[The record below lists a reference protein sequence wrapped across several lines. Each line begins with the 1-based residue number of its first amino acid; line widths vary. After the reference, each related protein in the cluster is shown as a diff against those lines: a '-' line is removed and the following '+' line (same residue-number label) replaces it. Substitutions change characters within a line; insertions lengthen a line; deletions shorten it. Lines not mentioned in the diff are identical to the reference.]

1 MTHMRKPFN
10 AWRISVLATF
20 LAGAWIAVAS
30 PPAAAAEGN
39 ARIGSAAPDFVGT
52 DSNGKGVA
60 LKDLRGRIVVLEWSN
75 NQCPFVGK
83 HYRSGNMQSLQKE
96 ATGEGVIWLTILS
109 SAPGEQGNVTAT
121 EANELTRSRGASPT
135 AVILDPTGTIGH
147 AYGARTTPHMFII
160 DKNGTLVYMG
170 GMDDKATTDV
180 ADIPT
185 AKNYVRLALAAVMA
199 GKPVQDPVTRP
210 YGCSVKY
217 Q

>member
-1 MTHMRKPFN
+1 
-10 AWRISVLATF
+10 
-20 LAGAWIAVAS
+20 
-30 PPAAAAEGN
+30 
-39 ARIGSAAPDFVGT
+39 
-52 DSNGKGVA
+52 
-60 LKDLRGRIVVLEWSN
+60 
-75 NQCPFVGK
+75 
-83 HYRSGNMQSLQKE
+83 MQSLQKE

-160 DKNGTLVYMG
+160 DKNGMLVFMG
-170 GMDDKATTDV
+170 GIDDKPTTDV

-217 Q
+217 H